1 VSAAEEDS
9 LVSFAA
15 LRRLVVETVE
25 MREKTPDKGRE
36 VGALLVA
43 AELVVWLLEER
54 VVTVL
59 SSRRERV
66 WAVWWERRVSDGGG
80 GLGWRQHP
88 ALLMWCAM
96 IESATRRLSLLMPA
110 FGQVSSKI
118 IACARFVPN
127 VYVKT

>member
-54 VVTVL
+54 VVTVVVAPV
-59 SSRRERV
+59 RDFV
-66 WAVWWERRVSDGGG
+66 VAVEPTGAGVGSLVGET
-80 GLGWRQHP
+80 GL
-88 ALLMWCAM
+88 
-96 IESATRRLSLLMPA
+96 
-110 FGQVSSKI
+110 
-118 IACARFVPN
+118 
-127 VYVKT
+127 